1 MYKKSIL
8 IVDDERSI
16 VKGLKLSL
24 EQEGFEIKVAYD
36 GERAYNLFNS
46 EKLDLIIMDLMLP
59 EIDGF
64 SLCKMIRQKSNIP
77 IIMLTARTEDVDKIV
92 GLEIGADDY
101 LEKPCNTRELIARIR
116 AILRRVQ
123 DINVDISRITIRNIS
138 IDILRRKVF
147 IDDSKICLTDKEFE
161 LLLLLAKNAGVVYSR
176 DNLLELVW
184 GYNFIGDSRT
194 VDVHVRRL
202 REKIEENPAEPQ
214 YILTKW
220 GVGYYFQ
227 ELS

>member
-1 MYKKSIL
+1 MYKKTVL
-8 IVDDERSI
+8 LVDDERSI
-16 VKGLKLSL
+16 IKGLKLSL

-36 GERAYNLFNS
+36 GECAYKLFLS
-46 EKLDLIIMDLMLP
+46 EKLDLIVMDLMLP
-59 EIDGF
+59 KIDGF

-116 AILRRVQ
+116 AVLRRVQ
-123 DINVDISRITIRNIS
+123 EINIEQSKIDISNIS
-138 IDILRRKVF
+138 IDILRRKVY
-147 IDDSKICLTDKEFE
+147 IDDSRICLTDKEFE
-161 LLLLLAKNAGVVYSR
+161 LLLLLAQNAGVVYSR

-184 GYNFIGDSRT
+184 GYNFVGDSRT
-194 VDVHVRRL
+194 VDVHIRRL
-202 REKIEENPAEPQ
+202 REKIEENPAEPI

-220 GVGYYFQ
+220 GIGYYFQ
-227 ELS
+227 ELN